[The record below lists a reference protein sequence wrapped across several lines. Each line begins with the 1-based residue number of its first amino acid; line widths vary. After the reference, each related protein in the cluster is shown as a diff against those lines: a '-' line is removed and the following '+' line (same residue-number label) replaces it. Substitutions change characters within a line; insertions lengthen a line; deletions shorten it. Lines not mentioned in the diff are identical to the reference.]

1 MVPSGI
7 FPPQGGNCSYSFGG
21 GRQDDGR
28 FLLLYTIGR
37 AERRLL
43 GYCYCNEYLL
53 NSNYSLE
60 FTQCSGYSLKHT
72 SLKRLGPSGWLN
84 DEVVN
89 GFNMHFLRPKLDGS
103 SFIYVSQ
110 FMGNLLQ
117 TGPSGTDEPN
127 YDYSKVQ
134 RWSNR
139 ITNDLTSLQNLYI
152 PINHKNIHWLTMRI
166 DFIAKK
172 ISLWDSQGRKQTNA
186 LYTNAALRYL
196 GGMSM
201 QRPSLTGTCCSGWK
215 LGQLKI
221 CRTKVLSKRM
231 TLTAAYSHFSICVC
245 WSKKD
250 PSRKIHTH
258 RQQSSY
264 MQRK

>member
-110 FMGNLLQ
+110 LMSQWTRTCLLFMRFTIRAPAHGDCVSTEARRGCELQ
-117 TGPSGTDEPN
+117 RQS
-127 YDYSKVQ
+127 
-134 RWSNR
+134 
-139 ITNDLTSLQNLYI
+139 
-152 PINHKNIHWLTMRI
+152 I
-166 DFIAKK
+166 D
-172 ISLWDSQGRKQTNA
+172 
-186 LYTNAALRYL
+186 
-196 GGMSM
+196 
-201 QRPSLTGTCCSGWK
+201 
-215 LGQLKI
+215 
-221 CRTKVLSKRM
+221 CRT
-231 TLTAAYSHFSICVC
+231 
-245 WSKKD
+245 
-250 PSRKIHTH
+250 
-258 RQQSSY
+258 
-264 MQRK
+264 